1 MGLPPSVGNVA
12 CTPFAEVWRG
22 PAAAAHR
29 RAMREPLPVCSHC
42 DLLDYC
48 TVRCPRL
55 AVVEDGDISG
65 PSRRACE
72 LASLVK
78 DMRRALHQ

>member
-1 MGLPPSVGNVA
+1 MFGNVA
-12 CTPFAEVWRG
+12 AKPFSDVWQG

-29 RAMREPLPVCSHC
+29 RAMRGPLPVCSRC

-55 AVVEDGDISG
+55 AVVEDGDVCG

-72 LASLVK
+72 LAGMVK
-78 DMRRALHQ
+78 EMRTVLHQ